1 MEPVIDVRHLSKAFG
16 PVKAVD
22 DLSFQ
27 VERGSFFAFL
37 GPNGAGKSTTIDILC
52 TLQEADQG
60 KVEILG
66 RPLGMEDSQ
75 IRKGIGVV
83 FQDSLMDSLLTLEEN
98 LRLRGSF
105 YGLSRKE
112 LEEGVLRAARE
123 AGAESFLKRPYGKL
137 SGGQRRRG
145 DIARA
150 LLHTPEILFLD
161 EPTTGLDPQTRKSI
175 WETLMSLR
183 RQEGMT
189 IFLTTHYMEEAREA
203 DYVVILDQGR
213 IAAQGTP
220 EALKER
226 YTRDRLLLT
235 PKDSA
240 LLEDLLTRKGYP
252 CHKEGGRYLLY
263 LKDSFQALDLVA
275 ELREALLH
283 FEVLTG
289 TMDDAFIAV
298 TGKEIRE

>member
-1 MEPVIDVRHLSKAFG
+1 MDPVIDVRHLSKAFG

-52 TLQEADQG
+52 TLQEPDQG
-60 KVEILG
+60 QVEILG
-66 RPLGMEDSQ
+66 QSLGREDSQ

-83 FQDSLMDSLLTLEEN
+83 FQDSLMDCLLTLEEN

-112 LEEGVLRAARE
+112 LEEAVLRASRE
-123 AGAESFLKRPYGKL
+123 AGAETRLKRPYGKL

-150 LLHTPEILFLD
+150 LLHTPDILFLD

-175 WETLMSLR
+175 WETLMDLR

-220 EALKER
+220 EALKEK

-235 PKDSA
+235 PKDSPQLEA
-240 LLEDLLTRKGYP
+240 LLTARGYP